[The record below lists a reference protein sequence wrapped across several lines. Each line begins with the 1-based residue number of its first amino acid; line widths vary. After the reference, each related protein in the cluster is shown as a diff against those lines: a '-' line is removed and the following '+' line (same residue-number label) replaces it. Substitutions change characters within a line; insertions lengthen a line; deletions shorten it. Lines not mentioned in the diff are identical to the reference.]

1 MKFIP
6 IKKLPEASKG
16 EFLFKRTLVRDQYCV
31 YVTGHRNTKID
42 FWEIDGYLVKY
53 SQLANEGYTHFV
65 KIEEE

>member
-16 EFLFKRTLVRDQYCV
+16 EFLFKKTVLGKSNYPYVPGHWNARVNLWAIAGSLVE
-31 YVTGHRNTKID
+31 HK
-42 FWEIDGYLVKY
+42 ELH
-53 SQLANEGYTHFV
+53 AEGYTHFV